1 MKQHFTLSTILR
13 HDLKKWK
20 KSLELNYPMKKA
32 FFEKYIFVSIAVVVV
47 VVVVV
52 AVVGAKF
59 GLCFSLYSLP
69 RMISTMTIELG
80 VLQ

>member
-47 VVVVV
+47 VVVV

>member
-1 MKQHFTLSTILR
+1 
-13 HDLKKWK
+13 
-20 KSLELNYPMKKA
+20 MKKA

>member
-47 VVVVV
+47 VVV

>member
-13 HDLKKWK
+13 HDLKTWK

>member
-1 MKQHFTLSTILR
+1 
-13 HDLKKWK
+13 
-20 KSLELNYPMKKA
+20 MKKA
-32 FFEKYIFVSIAVVVV
+32 FFEKYIFVSIAVVVVV

>member
-59 GLCFSLYSLP
+59 GLCFSLYSFP

>member
-1 MKQHFTLSTILR
+1 MEKKFRTKLS
-13 HDLKKWK
+13 
-20 KSLELNYPMKKA
+20 N
-32 FFEKYIFVSIAVVVV
+32 EKGIFRKIYFRLYFSIAVVVV
-47 VVVVV
+47 VAV